1 MSDPTPAIPTTEPKG
16 PTPPLPAKV
25 RRVNLAE
32 DAELVKEVLPYLNS
46 YYLAHQTKRSGY
58 EEIWEL
64 ADEMFKAGQNETLR
78 ESERVRKDRQGDTRT
93 KTKAKKTGS
102 TLFYR
107 TTRTLAALYSDILHS
122 QRDPYT
128 FLPRA
133 NEDVQLSA
141 DDADELAQ
149 QHNMLM
155 RYSRD
160 QEGFSHK
167 AIDFLTALT
176 KYGNVPIYSS
186 WKREKREV
194 LDRWPVLNADGSVQL
209 DDDGRPK
216 TTVKRKV
223 AWIDNRPETNFI
235 PPNLFYADPDIGD
248 VQKQN
253 ALYVVSDANI
263 SAIRN
268 NSEYVNVTELDSS
281 KLKKFQ
287 ETDKLSQSRQINEG
301 MDQSTNG
308 INTGLFRQMECH
320 ALLPIDESKPAGKRW
335 DAELHEPKR
344 YWVTLFGNTVTE
356 AVCVRIER
364 NPDPDDEYPFE
375 MVSLIPDDTDKL
387 YHVSLAQLLRADY
400 TEAVIARQQAIDS
413 KTLQNNRPLIAVRG
427 EVHVKNGEDL
437 VFDKDAVF
445 WTDNKDSISQFP
457 LSTPIDNQVV
467 LASLEQ
473 DANDAAG
480 TGPTV
485 RGIPMGSRTSS
496 TEASNATDAAS
507 LPHKMMAKYIF
518 EQWLRFHARKGVR
531 QWHIYAD
538 PKQILKITDEE
549 RVYREIRP
557 TDLFGSFD
565 VQIALVDEYDRDLLS
580 QQNAAFVA
588 QQLIPLFGDVIDKR
602 AAAKELFEKYAKLDA
617 SKFILPD
624 DTSEQKLQAKRENQL
639 FASGEYV
646 APSLDENHTVHL
658 LEHRSLRM
666 TLNGFEGD
674 EQYAGLIDL
683 LGRHIAQTEQLEKT
697 VPQSPQVPNEGQLEA
712 PSGNETAGEVAG
724 NQIAGQL
731 GAIAGAQ

>member
-1 MSDPTPAIPTTEPKG
+1 MSSLIPAIPTIEPKG
-16 PTPPLPAKV
+16 PTPPLPTKV
-25 RRVNLAE
+25 RRENLAE
-32 DAELVKEVLPYLNS
+32 DAELVKEVLPYLDTYFLS
-46 YYLAHQTKRSGY
+46 HQTKRGGY

-64 ADEMFKAGQNETLR
+64 ADEMFKAGQNESLR
-78 ESERVRKDRQGDTRT
+78 ESERVRKDRQGDNRT

-102 TLFYR
+102 TLYYR

-160 QEGFSHK
+160 QEGFSQK

-176 KYGNVPIYSS
+176 KYGNVPIYST

-209 DDDGRPK
+209 DDEGRPK
-216 TTVKRKV
+216 TTVSRKV
-223 AWIDNRPETNFI
+223 VWVNNRPETNFI
-235 PPNLFYADPDIGD
+235 PVNLFYADPDIGNI
-248 VQKQN
+248 QKQN
-253 ALYVVSDANI
+253 ALFVVSDANI

-268 NSEYVNVTELDSS
+268 NSEYVNVTELNSS
-281 KLKKFQ
+281 KLKQF
-287 ETDKLSQSRQINEG
+287 EELDKLSQSRQINEG
-301 MDQSTNG
+301 MEQSTSG

-320 ALLPIDESKPAGKRW
+320 ALLPIDESKPAGERW
-335 DAELHEPKR
+335 NADLHEPKR
-344 YWVTLFGNTVTE
+344 YWVTLYGNTVTE
-356 AVCVRIER
+356 SVCVRIER

-375 MVSLIPDDTDKL
+375 MVSLIPDDTNKL
-387 YHVSLAQLLRADY
+387 YHVSLAQLLRGNY
-400 TEAVIARQQAIDS
+400 TEAVIARQQSIDS
-413 KTLQNNRPLIAVRG
+413 KTIQMNRPLKAVKG

-437 VFDKDAVF
+437 TFGADKVF
-445 WTDNKDSISQFP
+445 WVDNANSLTEFNYTTP
-457 LSTPIDNQVV
+457 LDTQAV

-473 DANDAAG
+473 DSNDAAG

-496 TEASNATDAAS
+496 TEASNALDAAS

-531 QWHIYAD
+531 QWHLYAD
-538 PKQILKITDEE
+538 SKQILKITDEQQ
-549 RVYREIRP
+549 VYREIRP
-557 TDLFGSFD
+557 SDLFGSFD
-565 VQIALVDEYDRDLLS
+565 IQIALVDEYDRDLLS

-588 QQLIPLFGDVIDKR
+588 QQLIPLFSDVIDKR

-624 DTSEQKLQAKRENQL
+624 DSSEQKLQAKRENQL

-658 LEHRSLRM
+658 REHRSLRM

-674 EQYAGLIDL
+674 EQYSGLIDL

-712 PSGNETAGEVAG
+712 PPGNETAGEVAG
-724 NQIAGQL
+724 NAIAGQL
-731 GAIAGAQ
+731 GGIAGAV